1 MFNYYTKCFA
11 NYADFQGRAR
21 RMEYWSFALFNSIFS
36 VVAIV
41 LDNLMG
47 IAIPEVGYGPI
58 YGLFLLVSLVP
69 GIAVFVRRLHD
80 IGRSGWYFLISFI
93 PLVGTILLFVW
104 LFTDSNPE
112 TNKWGPNPKAMDA

>member
-21 RMEYWSFALFNSIFS
+21 RMEYWSFTLFNSIFS
-36 VVAIV
+36 VVAII

-58 YGLFLLVSLVP
+58 YGLFVLLSLVP
-69 GIAVFVRRLHD
+69 GFAVFVRRLHD
-80 IGRSGWYFLISFI
+80 TGRSGWYFLIAFI

-104 LFTDSNPE
+104 LFTDSKPE